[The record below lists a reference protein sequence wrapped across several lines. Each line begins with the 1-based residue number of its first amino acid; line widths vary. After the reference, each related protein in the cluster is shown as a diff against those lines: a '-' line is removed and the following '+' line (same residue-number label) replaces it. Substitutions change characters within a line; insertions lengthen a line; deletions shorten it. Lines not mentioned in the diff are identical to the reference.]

1 MRERARNSWM
11 KVPRKEIEKQSNR
24 VPMLIDYKIEYKED
38 TVYDYIG
45 ERESNRDIGEI
56 PLGM

>member
-45 ERESNRDIGEI
+45 ERERVTEI
-56 PLGM
+56 C

>member
-1 MRERARNSWM
+1 M

-45 ERESNRDIGEI
+45 ERVTEI
-56 PLGM
+56 C